1 MIIPFGAF
9 RDKDIEEVPSKYLI
23 WLTDQDWFNDKFVQ
37 LSNGVVEE
45 LDWRD
50 KMDRHIS

>member
-1 MIIPFGAF
+1 MIIPFGMF

-23 WLTDQDWFNDKFVQ
+23 WLTNQDWFNDKFVQ

-50 KMDRHIS
+50 KMDRHVT

>member
-9 RDKDIEEVPSKYLI
+9 RDKDIEEVPSKYLT
-23 WLTDQDWFNDKFVQ
+23 WLTNQDWFNDKHVQ
-37 LSNGVVEE
+37 LSNEMVAE

-50 KMDRHIS
+50 KMDRHID